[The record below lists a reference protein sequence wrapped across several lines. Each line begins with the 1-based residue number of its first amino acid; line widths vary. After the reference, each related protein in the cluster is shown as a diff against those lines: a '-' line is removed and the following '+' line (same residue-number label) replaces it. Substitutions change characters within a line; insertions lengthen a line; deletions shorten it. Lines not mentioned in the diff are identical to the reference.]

1 MTDFVH
7 HAQQHKKFTPLIRYW
22 NWILL
27 QNITHS
33 FSYMYFYRII
43 AFPNSVCL
51 NSQKNLGVR
60 ENLDVVIPNY
70 FVPLCK
76 IQLQPKLLGKTYKY
90 KSRGIWHMGV
100 RKKGFQLIA
109 IPFHYFVENRLI
121 NHQRNHISSNC
132 LSSPS
137 NTQFTDHLVWN
148 RAFLCMLQATLLK
161 QETYTTPKEDKAW
174 RDQKRVAVQHQ
185 NLHHEEQGQAG
196 KKKNKTKQ
204 TETKKTTPLNLQMEA
219 CLLPSSGHLCWRSV
233 LLLQRNRRSKA
244 HPDVHK
250 YSWCVSH
257 SHHNMLL
264 IYSWLR
270 PVCFPWWP
278 VRLLRFLQVR
288 FLNASLASW
297 FLSWARAL
305 LFLEDSW
312 WCSSTQGLRRS
323 AS

>member
-7 HAQQHKKFTPLIRYW
+7 HTQQHKKFTPLIRYW
-22 NWILL
+22 NWLLL

-33 FSYMYFYRII
+33 FSYIYFYRII

-109 IPFHYFVENRLI
+109 IPFHYFVENWLI

-132 LSSPS
+132 LSSS
-137 NTQFTDHLVWN
+137 NTQFRDHLVWN
-148 RAFLCMLQATLLK
+148 RAFLCVLQATLLK

-196 KKKNKTKQ
+196 KKKQHKTKTKPKKQ
-204 TETKKTTPLNLQMEA
+204 PLWICRWRPAFCVPLGIFVGGASFCCGETDVPKHIQMCTNTRDVFLILITT
-219 CLLPSSGHLCWRSV
+219 C
-233 LLLQRNRRSKA
+233 
-244 HPDVHK
+244 
-250 YSWCVSH
+250 
-257 SHHNMLL
+257 
-264 IYSWLR
+264 
-270 PVCFPWWP
+270 
-278 VRLLRFLQVR
+278 
-288 FLNASLASW
+288 SW
-297 FLSWARAL
+297 FIL
-305 LFLEDSW
+305 D
-312 WCSSTQGLRRS
+312 
-323 AS
+323 

>member
-7 HAQQHKKFTPLIRYW
+7 HTQQHKKFTPLIRYW
-22 NWILL
+22 NWLLL

-33 FSYMYFYRII
+33 FSYIYFYRII

-137 NTQFTDHLVWN
+137 NTQFRDHLVWN
-148 RAFLCMLQATLLK
+148 RAFLCVLQATLLK

-196 KKKNKTKQ
+196 KKDNTKPKPNQKNHPFEFADGGLPSAFLWASLLEERPSAAEKQ
-204 TETKKTTPLNLQMEA
+204 TFQSTSRCAQILVMCFSFSSQHALDLFLIKA
-219 CLLPSSGHLCWRSV
+219 CLFSLMTCKAVMVLTSAVFEYLTRFKISV
-233 LLLQRNRRSKA
+233 LSNSLTI
-244 HPDVHK
+244 P
-250 YSWCVSH
+250 WG
-257 SHHNMLL
+257 
-264 IYSWLR
+264 
-270 PVCFPWWP
+270 PV
-278 VRLLRFLQVR
+278 VV
-288 FLNASLASW
+288 FLNP
-297 FLSWARAL
+297 R
-305 LFLEDSW
+305 
-312 WCSSTQGLRRS
+312 T
-323 AS
+323 